1 VKVTR
6 KISRDANP
14 VVLGTSLVAGLGVLL
29 AVLSLAIG
37 VVQGSTQF
45 TGLMLVAGLLL
56 FIMGLVGW
64 MGVVQPFKHF
74 DDINIP
80 APDEH
85 HHEESH
91 DEHAIEPALDAAV
104 ETAHH

>member
-1 VKVTR
+1 MKVIN

-29 AVLSLAIG
+29 AVLALAIG
-37 VVQGSTQF
+37 VIQGSTQF
-45 TGLMLVAGLLL
+45 TGLMLAAGLLL
-56 FIMGLVGW
+56 FIMGVVGW
-64 MGVVQPFKHF
+64 IGLVQPFKNF

-85 HHEESH
+85 HHETH
-91 DEHAIEPALDAAV
+91 VEHAIEPAPDAAV